1 MILNA
6 SLRENLLY
14 GNLNQKDD
22 NQLNEYIEKF
32 QVFNNENE
40 GSLDA
45 NVSNKSLSTGQM
57 QKISFIRALLKDI
70 DILLLD
76 ESLSNVDKKSKETI
90 LNVLDNLDITIIN
103 ITHNIDDYENIDKHI
118 KIEVENEKR
127 TVSYRS

>member
-22 NQLNEYIEKF
+22 NQLKEYIEKF